1 MCVVDVDPQS
11 STFGKVVGMTEMPY
25 TGGELHHFGW
35 NACSS
40 MLCPNA
46 PPSAC

>member
-1 MCVVDVDPQS
+1 
-11 STFGKVVGMTEMPY
+11 MTHP
-25 TGGELHHFGW
+25 GDELHHFGW

-46 PPSAC
+46 PTPTSSGAT